1 MHSLSCYKAKISSES
16 NGGLYL
22 SSSCTGYFGS
32 GFRDIL
38 VDSYA
43 SDVLFLAKLLA
54 ARRPASVLLFYALG
68 SILISG
74 LRLLTFGI
82 VSLLMD
88 GCSGRSG
95 GTFKLVVDTDVTF
108 FLPLS
113 KSNLSRFESGL
124 PGAFFTSSPVY
135 CMVNWLFNSS
145 ALTVINYFIY

>member
-1 MHSLSCYKAKISSES
+1 MHSLSCYKAKISTSES
-16 NGGLYL
+16 NGGLYFN
-22 SSSCTGYFGS
+22 SSCTGYFGS
-32 GFRDIL
+32 GFNDIL

-43 SDVLFLAKLLA
+43 SDVLFLARLLA

-82 VSLLMD
+82 VSLLMA

-95 GTFKLVVDTDVTF
+95 GTFRFVVDTDVTF

-124 PGAFFTSSPVY
+124 PGVALALGSVY
-135 CMVNWLFNSS
+135 CMVIWLFN
-145 ALTVINYFIY
+145 